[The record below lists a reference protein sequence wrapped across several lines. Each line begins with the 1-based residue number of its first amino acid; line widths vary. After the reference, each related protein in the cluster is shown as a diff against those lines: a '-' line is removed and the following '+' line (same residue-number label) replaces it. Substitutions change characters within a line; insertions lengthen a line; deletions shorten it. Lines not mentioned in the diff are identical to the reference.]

1 MYIDLNDQKEKLIH
15 RYRLSIEKSRRH
27 WQVSSP
33 PIDYKM
39 FDSKTAIDYSQQYK
53 REPLNKVY
61 VTDRDLER
69 MFQDLS
75 RLEIVHEENYF
86 YKDMQL
92 QQERERKLRESTPAL
107 QRAWENYQTLLKL
120 VK

>member
-1 MYIDLNDQKEKLIH
+1 MLIDLEEQREKLIH
-15 RYRLSIEKSRRH
+15 RYRLVIEKSRRH
-27 WQVSSP
+27 WQAVNEP
-33 PIDYKM
+33 MTYQM
-39 FDSKTAIDYSQQYK
+39 FDPEKAIDYDKQYQRK
-53 REPLNKVY
+53 PLNKVY

-69 MFQDLS
+69 MFQDLT

-107 QRAWENYQTLLKL
+107 KKAWETYQTLLRLSK
-120 VK
+120 